1 MIKTLLKSN
10 MYRVYSGKPEQ
21 LEEGT
26 EPFLEASFNKEQEA
40 ISYVDTWMAFYP
52 KMNVVFW
59 YEKRT

>member
-1 MIKTLLKSN
+1 
-10 MYRVYSGKPEQ
+10 MYRVYSGRPEQ